1 MLGLLNYFRF
11 QSKKL
16 LKSSLAISKIL
27 TLKKFVLIVK
37 MIASYYIIYTNR
49 FHRPGIKATV
59 KLIIFLL
66 LPVPALNST
75 AHN

>member
-1 MLGLLNYFRF
+1 
-11 QSKKL
+11 
-16 LKSSLAISKIL
+16 
-27 TLKKFVLIVK
+27 

-59 KLIIFLL
+59 KLTIFLL